1 MTVDLSGYRAI
12 QQANYVKLAIP
23 GYSTL
28 YFSDDTQSRTIA
40 GNTYTNIG
48 QLLYISD
55 KTTEL
60 RALEQEITVGISGIP
75 AGSIAEFLTYDPKG
89 SDIEI
94 RQALFDP
101 TANTLLNI
109 AGNPLLKFK
118 GIVVNFSTE
127 ETWDN
132 DSKTQTFT
140 IVLQATSL
148 MSSITKRVSGRR
160 TNDTDQQQLYPG
172 DIAMSRVV
180 TITNAQFQFG
190 KPGAPSV

>member
-1 MTVDLSGYRAI
+1 MTIDLTGYRAI
-12 QQANYVKLAIP
+12 QQANYVKLVIP

-28 YFSDDTQSRTIA
+28 YFSDDTQSRTIG

-75 AGSIAEFLTYDPKG
+75 AGSIAEFLTNDPKG

-118 GIVVNFSTE
+118 GIVMNFSTE

-132 DSKTQTFT
+132 TTKTQTFT

-148 MSSITKRVSGRR
+148 MSTITQRINGRR

-172 DIAMSRVV
+172 DLAMTRVV